1 LHLVERRMRF
11 TSQVRYAVL
20 AVFDMAY
27 HDAGV
32 PHQAKTVSRRQ
43 RIPPRYLEQ
52 IFQRLVRD
60 GILQSKRGPKG
71 GYRLARPAGRLTIGD
86 IVRATEGSV
95 EELLSGRTPGSAQ
108 PGSNR
113 SQPSQEAAPGPDAV
127 WATVVGRVSEVL
139 ETVTIADLVAAAEK
153 LGLERDADGNM
164 YFI

>member
-1 LHLVERRMRF
+1 MRF

-20 AVFDMAY
+20 AVFDMAF
-27 HDAGV
+27 HDTGT
-32 PHQAKTVSRRQ
+32 PHQAKTISRRQ
-43 RIPPRYLEQ
+43 GIPPRYLEQ
-52 IFQRLVRD
+52 IFQRLVHT

-95 EELLSGRTPGSAQ
+95 EALLSGRPSASAPDGTPREVKGSKEIW
-108 PGSNR
+108 G
-113 SQPSQEAAPGPDAV
+113 
-127 WATVVGRVSEVL
+127 TVVGRVSEVL
-139 ETVTIADLVAAAEK
+139 ETLTIADLVATAEK

>member
-1 LHLVERRMRF
+1 MRF
-11 TSQVRYAVL
+11 TSQVRYAVV

-43 RIPPRYLEQ
+43 GIPPRYLEQ

-71 GYRLARPAGRLTIGD
+71 GYRLARPASRLTIGD

-95 EELLSGRTPGSAQ
+95 ETLLSGRAPGSAQ
-108 PGSNR
+108 AASNR
-113 SQPSQEAAPGPDAV
+113 PRPSPGAAPGADAV
-127 WATVVGRVSEVL
+127 WGAVVGRVSEVL
-139 ETVTIADLVAAAEK
+139 ETVTIADLVATAEK
-153 LGLERDADGNM
+153 LGMARDADGNM